1 VNRTR
6 PACRAAARVA
16 LDSLRTADGAG
27 LPATATM
34 TADTIAVSAAGHTYK
49 LQAVASY

>member
-1 VNRTR
+1 MNRTR

-34 TADTIAVSAAGHTYK
+34 TADTIAAAGHTYK
-49 LQAVASY
+49 VQAVASY